1 MSQRHIIGRTVLEI
15 DSDRL
20 DDMWSF
26 QNEIS
31 ELLHQKSVP
40 AMEQLFDRLVG
51 ADDVVRL
58 DQVVVQL
65 DPVDRRF
72 LADEFVQ
79 NLLAALSETLG
90 DRLANRLPMA
100 AHAETMRGDRNRS
113 NYGTNDASNDG
124 AITEQSL
131 ITSETAP
138 TRRDRAGADWEVL
151 LYFLE
156 YGRLPWWSLSE
167 DLPSWIARWEAVMQ
181 EGTLWQAPLRELL
194 RGYPSARQRLVMQFS
209 ESFLHQVVL
218 QLQPTWLRWSDL
230 LTQARNL
237 LQSLSLSDLALRHL
251 QTQAWVLLLV
261 DLAQDSSRDRP
272 LPVNQWM
279 RGWLTALIQ
288 AWMVESQLEIGSVLR
303 LDAPDI
309 QSNTQSNTL
318 QSAILS
324 TGNRIGRSDTQNG
337 KILDSWSIAH
347 QSLHNLI
354 EAISSPERS
363 LWLTA
368 LDWVIPPSL
377 RADST
382 SDRDSSNPSSNVNL
396 TAIDE
401 DREQAR
407 LFDEISPSDR
417 DTITPSSDVEV
428 NEIGEDLALTHAEDV
443 SPRNGDSSISDEEA
457 AVGIFVNQSG
467 LVILHPFLQIYFEDV
482 GLLDGDMFRDETAQ
496 QTAIYLLHYLA
507 TGQTDAPEY
516 ELVLPKLL
524 CGWALNEPVTRGQAL
539 PETALAE
546 GENMLQAVINY
557 WQVLKSTSPDG
568 LREGFLQREG
578 KLTQMDEGS
587 WRLQVEQKAIDILLG
602 SLPWGLN
609 VVKLPWM
616 ESMLMVEWS

>member
-1 MSQRHIIGRTVLEI
+1 MSQQRHIIGRTVLEI

-20 DDMWSF
+20 EDMWSF

-40 AMEQLFDRLVG
+40 AMETLFDRLVG

-58 DQVVVQL
+58 DRVVVQM
-65 DPVDRRF
+65 DPIDRHF

-79 NLLAALSETLG
+79 NLLVALSETLG
-90 DRLANRLPMA
+90 NRLANRSPLMA
-100 AHAETMRGDRNRS
+100 SHAETMRGDRNRA
-113 NYGTNDASNDG
+113 NYGTNNGLNDG
-124 AITEQSL
+124 AITERSL
-131 ITSETAP
+131 ITAETAP
-138 TRRDRAGADWEVL
+138 IRRDRAGADWEVL

-156 YGRLPWWSLSE
+156 YGRLPWWSLTE
-167 DLPSWIARWEAVMQ
+167 NLPSWIARWQAVMQ
-181 EGTLWQAPLRELL
+181 EESLWLSPLRELL
-194 RGYPSARQRLVMQFS
+194 RGYPSARQRLVVQFP

-218 QLQPTWLRWSDL
+218 QLQPTWLQWSDL

-237 LQSLSLSDLALRHL
+237 IQALNLSDRAVRYL

-272 LPVNQWM
+272 LPVTQWM
-279 RGWLTALIQ
+279 RGWLTAVIQ
-288 AWMVESQLEIGSVLR
+288 AWMAESQLEIGSGLR

-309 QSNTQSNTL
+309 QSNIQSNTESNTL
-318 QSAILS
+318 RSAIPS
-324 TGNRIGRSDTQNG
+324 TSNRIERSDIQNG
-337 KILDSWSIAH
+337 KILDSRAIAH
-347 QSLHNLI
+347 QHLHNLI

-377 RADST
+377 RAGST
-382 SDRDSSNPSSNVNL
+382 SDQDSSNPSSNVDL

-417 DTITPSSDVEV
+417 DTITPLSDVEV
-428 NEIGEDLALTHAEDV
+428 NEIGEDISLRT
-443 SPRNGDSSISDEEA
+443 GDSSISDEEVA
-457 AVGIFVNQSG
+457 AGIFVNQSG

-524 CGWALNEPVTRGQAL
+524 CGWALNETVTRGQAL